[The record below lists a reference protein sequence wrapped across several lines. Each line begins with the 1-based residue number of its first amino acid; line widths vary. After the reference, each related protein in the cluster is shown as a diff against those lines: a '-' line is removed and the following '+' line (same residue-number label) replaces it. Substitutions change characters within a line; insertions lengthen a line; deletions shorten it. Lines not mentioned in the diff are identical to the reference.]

1 MGVENNGKPAEEI
14 IEIGKAT
21 QFGQPGGADPRAA
34 REKQVNP
41 TSIRS
46 CLHRL
51 MAYPLDPN
59 KPMNEQI
66 KPDALLKFLGYGREP
81 TLAMLAAIQTYRHG
95 VESGKI
101 MMQLIDQ
108 VDGKLIE
115 KKVEATIPFSE
126 IVKDSLQDDIDQ
138 RTQNEDQ

>member
-1 MGVENNGKPAEEI
+1 MANENGNPNPNIAEA
-14 IEIGKAT
+14 GAST
-21 QFGQPGGADPRAA
+21 RFGAPGGPDPKAA

-59 KPMNEQI
+59 KPMSDQI
-66 KPDALLKFLGYGREP
+66 RSDALLKFLGYGREP